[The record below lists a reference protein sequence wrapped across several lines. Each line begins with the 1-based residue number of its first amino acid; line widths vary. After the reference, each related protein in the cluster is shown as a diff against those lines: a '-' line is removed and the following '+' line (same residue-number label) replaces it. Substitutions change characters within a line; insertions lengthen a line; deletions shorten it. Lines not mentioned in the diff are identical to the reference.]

1 MRTPFVFSAIALA
14 LSASPPLL
22 AATAA
27 GGAPAQV
34 VILPVEQVVVLPIEQ
49 VGSDVPGP
57 QSPSAARQEAL
68 AAYAENRRACREEAD
83 RGARRDCLDAARE
96 DRDRLLEYAAQATP
110 AR

>member
-1 MRTPFVFSAIALA
+1 MRTTALFSTIALA

-27 GGAPAQV
+27 GGAPA
-34 VILPVEQVVVLPIEQ
+34 QVVVLPIEQ

-83 RGARRDCLDAARE
+83 RSARRDCLEAARE